1 VIFLVHGRVNDLTV
15 TVLMI
20 CCQSCVHNSS
30 RLVHSSYESWDG
42 VTRLQAGQS
51 GV

>member
-1 VIFLVHGRVNDLTV
+1 MIFLVHGRVNDLTV
-15 TVLMI
+15 TVLMT

-30 RLVHSSYESWDG
+30 KLVHSSYNG